1 MFEHHVTLQHPK
13 FNFCETGHFN
23 DDSASTT
30 QTRSTAPAR
39 ELLKHPSNM
48 CKFIFGFHLCGLELG
63 EIQRVRCSH
72 DIEVARYIASIASM
86 LTDTGH
92 APDGD
97 YQRTILELLDQCL
110 EMSEERD
117 DVMAYADCPACVEEV
132 IKIGAE
138 EATLRCFYP
147 DRYGGRRRP

>member
-1 MFEHHVTLQHPK
+1 
-13 FNFCETGHFN
+13 
-23 DDSASTT
+23 
-30 QTRSTAPAR
+30 
-39 ELLKHPSNM
+39 M
-48 CKFIFGFHLCGLELG
+48 CKLIFGFHLCGLELG

-86 LTDTGH
+86 LTNTGH
-92 APDGD
+92 TPDGD
-97 YQRTILELLDQCL
+97 YQRTIIELFDQCL

-132 IKIGAE
+132 MKIGPE